1 MKLWG
6 FLRFERNAHKPFSIC
21 GYSFQNGLGFQR
33 DGSSFGSGFPIGA
46 GSALLAM
53 DTKGTRCLGRG
64 NPMEGRAFLAGR
76 IQRNRRFRGT
86 RLCPQSLVCY
96 TFGDRGWRKGVV
108 QGSNERFQPAT
119 EQAGSAS
126 SRTRSPGVCDSRIR
140 LFGCRWCGG
149 AERISEEILG
159 AQRHH
164 RGSQRDIKPPSRR
177 SVATPQ
183 MKSPFLSAAS
193 HSDNS
198 EDRRYSTCVEFCLT
212 P

>member
-1 MKLWG
+1 M
-6 FLRFERNAHKPFSIC
+6 E
-21 GYSFQNGLGFQR
+21 
-33 DGSSFGSGFPIGA
+33 
-46 GSALLAM
+46 GSAL
-53 DTKGTRCLGRG
+53 RGRK
-64 NPMEGRAFLAGR
+64 NPKKPGFC
-76 IQRNRRFRGT
+76 GT

-126 SRTRSPGVCDSRIR
+126 SRTRSPGFCASRIR
-140 LFGCRWCGG
+140 LFGCRWCCEMERRSAAEPRNG
-149 AERISEEILG
+149 A
-159 AQRHH
+159 A
-164 RGSQRDIKPPSRR
+164 PPGEQKGYQTRR